1 MADFLYIYA
10 TTAGVFVVLT
20 AILFVSRARRY
31 SKGFNPSPS
40 SEGSGTS
47 T

>member
-1 MADFLYIYA
+1 MADFPYIYA
-10 TTAGVFVVLT
+10 TTVGVFVVLT
-20 AILFVSRARRY
+20 AILFAARARRY